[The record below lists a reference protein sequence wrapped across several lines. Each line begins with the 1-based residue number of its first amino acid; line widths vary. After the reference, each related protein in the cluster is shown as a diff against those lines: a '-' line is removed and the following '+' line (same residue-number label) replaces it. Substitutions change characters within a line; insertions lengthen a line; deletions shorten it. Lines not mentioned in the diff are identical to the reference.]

1 MSALIR
7 EPNIT
12 GHDDIYEALVRLHDD
27 LDDAAERDDVGRSL
41 RGRHVVQRRLRAFRA
56 GCGTGGL
63 R

>member
-27 LDDAAERDDVGRSL
+27 LDDAASL
-41 RGRHVVQRRLRAFRA
+41 QAWSRLTLLLINQIGNKDIVLEAIRLARR
-56 GCGTGGL
+56 
-63 R
+63 